1 VTGAA
6 SESAPGPDLPARER
20 LLLLA
25 ALGTLAALAWAYLMH
40 HGASMSSMEMH
51 ARDGLDFTMIAVMWI
66 VMMLAMMLPSVAPTV
81 LVHAA
86 VSQRLANVRERHW
99 RSAAFVG
106 GYALSWSSFS
116 LIAAALQVWL
126 ERLALLSPALVDAS
140 PMLGG
145 LVVAAAG
152 VYQITPAKE
161 VCLRHCRTPL
171 QFVAEHWRPGVIGAL
186 RMGAW
191 HGLYC
196 IGCCGALMALLFVVG
211 VMNLA
216 WVAAIALFVLLEKVA
231 FPGTRAGRVLSG
243 ILLVAAGLILMSGF
257 RHA

>member
-1 VTGAA
+1 MTGVA
-6 SESAPGPDLPARER
+6 SENAPGPDLPGRER
-20 LLLLA
+20 FFLLA
-25 ALGTLAALAWAYLMH
+25 ALGVLAALAWAYLLH
-40 HGASMSSMEMH
+40 HGSAMSSMEMH
-51 ARDGLDFTMIAVMWI
+51 ARDGLDFAMILAMWI
-66 VMMLAMMLPSVAPTV
+66 VMMLAMMLPSVAPAV

-86 VSQRLANVRERHW
+86 VSQRLADIRERRW
-99 RSAAFVG
+99 RSAAFLC

-116 LIAAALQVWL
+116 LVAAALQVWL

-140 PMLGG
+140 PVLGG

-152 VYQITPAKE
+152 VYQLTPAKD
-161 VCLRHCRTPL
+161 VCLRYCRTPL
-171 QFVAEHWRPGVIGAL
+171 QFVAEHWRPGLAGAL

-216 WVAAIALFVLLEKVA
+216 WVAVIAAFVLLEKIA
-231 FPGTRAGRVLSG
+231 FAGTRAGRFSSG
-243 ILLVAAGLILMSGF
+243 LALVAAGTVLI
-257 RHA
+257 AT

>member
-1 VTGAA
+1 VTGVA
-6 SESAPGPDLPARER
+6 SESAPGPDLPGRER
-20 LLLLA
+20 FFLLA
-25 ALGTLAALAWAYLMH
+25 ALGLLAALAWAYLLH
-40 HGASMSSMEMH
+40 HGSAMSSMEMH
-51 ARDGLDFTMIAVMWI
+51 ARDGLDFAMILAVWI
-66 VMMLAMMLPSVAPTV
+66 VMMLAMMLPSVAPAV

-86 VSQRLANVRERHW
+86 VSRRLADIRERRW
-99 RSAAFVG
+99 RSVAFLS

-116 LIAAALQVWL
+116 LVAAALQVWL

-140 PMLGG
+140 PVLGG

-152 VYQITPAKE
+152 VYQLTPAKD

-171 QFVAEHWRPGVIGAL
+171 QFVAEHWRPGLAGAL

-216 WVAAIALFVLLEKVA
+216 WVAVIAAFVLLEKIA
-231 FPGTRAGRVLSG
+231 FAGTRAGRFSSG
-243 ILLVAAGLILMSGF
+243 LALVAAGIVLI
-257 RHA
+257 AA